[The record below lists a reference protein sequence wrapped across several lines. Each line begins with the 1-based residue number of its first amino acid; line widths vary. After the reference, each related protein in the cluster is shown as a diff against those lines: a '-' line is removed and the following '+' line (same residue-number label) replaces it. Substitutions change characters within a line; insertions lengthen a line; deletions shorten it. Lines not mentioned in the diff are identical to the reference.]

1 MFNFNGDQDFSIS
14 FFIKPK
20 GITPTEPGGI
30 GLSTVENG
38 FNIESYVPTPLFDQK
53 KRYVLCKS
61 RRKTSPTLNIDSTAV
76 ETQSEVQFPYEIYM
90 KSSSLYFDMA
100 DKDETKSITTK
111 IEGLYNNSFTPV
123 HILCQNS
130 GSIMELWKD
139 GTKVDSST
147 ISFESQT
154 RNTANLYIATSG
166 TDTVMDQSGGI
177 ESSSIEGG
185 FVIGNYVNNSYN
197 IHRRFNGDLNNIN
210 IWTRAFNT
218 TFITNIKESI
228 NASPYIG
235 NIFYQNGF
243 ATITHPSYRDIL
255 NSVGIGELSIEPK
268 KGKTT
273 FKVNKNAE
281 DGINTL
287 QFQGTHL
294 LYEHEYQCTVQE
306 HEFNSTTN
314 LSARKLKSST
324 NHELADFTTGSLFKP
339 HVTTIGL
346 YDKYNNLLV
355 VGKLGQAIRTSDETD
370 TTFIVRWDT

>member
-1 MFNFNGDQDFSIS
+1 
-14 FFIKPK
+14 
-20 GITPTEPGGI
+20 
-30 GLSTVENG
+30 
-38 FNIESYVPTPLFDQK
+38 
-53 KRYVLCKS
+53 
-61 RRKTSPTLNIDSTAV
+61 
-76 ETQSEVQFPYEIYM
+76 
-90 KSSSLYFDMA
+90 
-100 DKDETKSITTK
+100 
-111 IEGLYNNSFTPV
+111 
-123 HILCQNS
+123 
-130 GSIMELWKD
+130 MELWKN
-139 GTKVDSST
+139 GTKVDSTT
-147 ISFESQT
+147 ISFEDQN
-154 RNTANLYIATSG
+154 RNTANLYIG
-166 TDTVMDQSGGI
+166 TKGIDTIKDQSGGI
-177 ESSSIEGG
+177 ESSSIESG
-185 FVIGNYVNNSYN
+185 FIVGSYIYKGTQN
-197 IHRRFNGDLNNIN
+197 APRHFNGDLNNIN
-210 IWTRAFNT
+210 IWTRAFNNDV
-218 TFITNIKESI
+218 ITKVSESI

-255 NSVGIGELSIEPK
+255 NSVGIGELSIGSK

-324 NHELADFTTGSLFKP
+324 SHELADFTTGSLFKP

-346 YDKYNNLLV
+346 YDDHNNLLV
-355 VGKLGQAIRTSDETD
+355 IGKLGQAIRTSDKTD